1 MTKGPGADGCR
12 GGVKPP
18 LQFQVADQVGG
29 GFGGFFDFVDAVSG
43 EAGTGEMVGENVGVG
58 VNHTKQIVDGMG
70 NDFGARRR
78 MDGVWQEVEAEIGV
92 GAKWGRSFS
101 VADEG
106 KNGLIQDFGGEV
118 VQGKAT
124 GCAGLESES
133 GEIDEVLS
141 GRVQEDEDGE

>member
-1 MTKGPGADGCR
+1 M
-12 GGVKPP
+12 
-18 LQFQVADQVGG
+18 
-29 GFGGFFDFVDAVSG
+29 DAVGG

-58 VNHTKQIVDGMG
+58 VNDAEQIIDGMG

-78 MDGVWQEVEAEIGV
+78 MGGVLAEVEAGVGV

-106 KNGLIQDFGGEV
+106 KDGLIQDFGGEV

-124 GCAGLESES
+124 GCAGLESEG

-141 GRVQEDEDGE
+141 RRVQEDNDGDGKL